1 MELKPIDIKSFT
13 TQVYGLFEVQW
24 MLLTSGDFDAGKF
37 NSMTISWGSMGVM
50 WGRPFAQ
57 VVVRPVRYTYQFM
70 ETYDTFTLTAFPRQY
85 HKALSLL
92 GTASGRDGD
101 KIAQSGLT
109 PVASSC
115 VAAPGFAEAELVIE
129 CRKITGTIS
138 TQANSWIRQLTR
150 TIPTRIITAVILGK
164 SWRYMESNASPL
176 ERSLAG

>member
-24 MLLTSGDFDAGKF
+24 MLLTSGDFEAGKF

-129 CRKITGTIS
+129 CRKTYWHDLDPSQFLDPEIYRNYPDKDYHRSYFGQI
-138 TQANSWIRQLTR
+138 L
-150 TIPTRIITAVILGK
+150 AVHGV
-164 SWRYMESNASPL
+164 
-176 ERSLAG
+176 ERFSS